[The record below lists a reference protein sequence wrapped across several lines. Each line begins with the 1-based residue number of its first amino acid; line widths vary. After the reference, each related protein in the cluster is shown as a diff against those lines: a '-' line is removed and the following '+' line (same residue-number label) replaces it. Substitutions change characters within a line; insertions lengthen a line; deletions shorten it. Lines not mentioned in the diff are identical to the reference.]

1 MYPIKTYHI
10 SSDMKVSDIILGNPY
25 FMLLL
30 EHFSIDVPLLEKSVQ
45 EICIENEINVE
56 LFLIFANLYNGVKYD
71 SKAVY
76 DIAGIPTIINYL
88 KSSHRYYLEDI
99 YPNIKEIIRQ
109 MNAVNDL
116 KEMALVGRFF
126 EEYFNEVSEHLSY
139 ENDIVFPYIIA
150 LNNQISNSNP
160 VFDPQNYSVS
170 NYKAHHNDI
179 EEKLNDLKNLLIKY
193 LPLKNDRAIR
203 RKLLFSL
210 SELEYDLNIHS
221 QIEDMILI
229 PLVGKME
236 SFLKKSK

>member
-1 MYPIKTYHI
+1 
-10 SSDMKVSDIILGNPY
+10 MKISDIILDNPY
-25 FMLLL
+25 LMLVL
-30 EHFSIDVPLLEKSVQ
+30 EHFSVDVPLLEKSVLDV
-45 EICIENEINVE
+45 CTENDINVE

-71 SKAVY
+71 STAIY

-116 KEMALVGRFF
+116 KEMALVGKFF

-150 LNNQISNSNP
+150 LNDRILNSSPAFN
-160 VFDPQNYSVS
+160 PQNYSVS
-170 NYKAHHNDI
+170 SYQAHHNDI

-229 PLVGKME
+229 PLVSKME
-236 SFLKKSK
+236 SFLKKSE